1 MVVTAPSGGSAA
13 ALVVM
18 NGHQHVNPAT
28 TASSTAIDRWWTEVS
43 PYVTDLQ
50 SLLDDSRRAANS
62 DDKPAMQ
69 AACQKLYDT
78 AEIQLQEHAE
88 LTAEVRSVIED
99 SHQAAHM
106 CLAYVNGSVMYDGG
120 QFHSYL
126 DEVRRHL
133 GGGRSDRH

>member
-1 MVVTAPSGGSAA
+1 
-13 ALVVM
+13 M
-18 NGHQHVNPAT
+18 NGHKHVNPAT
-28 TASSTAIDRWWTEVS
+28 TASATAIDRWWTEVS
-43 PYVTDLQ
+43 PYATDLQ
-50 SLLDDSRRAANS
+50 SALDDSRHAANS

-69 AACQKLYDT
+69 AACQKLHDT
-78 AEIQLQEHAE
+78 AEIQLQEHMPSPDAE

-133 GGGRSDRH
+133 AATESDRH